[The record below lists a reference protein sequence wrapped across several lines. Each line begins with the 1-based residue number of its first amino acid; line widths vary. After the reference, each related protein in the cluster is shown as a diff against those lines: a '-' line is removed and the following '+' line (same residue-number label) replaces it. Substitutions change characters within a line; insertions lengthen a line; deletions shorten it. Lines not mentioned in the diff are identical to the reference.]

1 MFRVNR
7 RLLQAASEVIASPLD
22 AITTHPT
29 KKQEILNM
37 LKNHQPVKPLTKDQR
52 AYFNRVIRVDQA
64 GELGANYIYAGQF
77 FILANKYP
85 HLKPVLQHMWDQ
97 EIHHHSTFNKLQLK
111 HGVRPSMIT
120 PIWTLGAFAMG
131 AGTAF
136 ISPQAAMACTEAVET
151 VIGGHYN
158 DQLRVLNNFFKD
170 KELIKGEGNYEINE
184 IIETIKQFRDDE
196 LEHLDTAIKYDSKQ
210 AVPYM
215 ILTETIKMICRVAIF
230 AAERV

>member
-1 MFRVNR
+1 MFKPNNKM
-7 RLLQAASEVIASPLD
+7 LNSAALSLD
-22 AITTHPT
+22 AIVTPFS

-37 LKNHQPVKPLTKDQR
+37 IKNHTPVKPLTKDQR

-64 GELGANYIYAGQF
+64 GELGANYIYAGQYY
-77 FILANKYP
+77 ILSNKYP
-85 HLKPVLQHMWDQ
+85 HLKEILQHMWDQ

-111 HGVRPSMIT
+111 HGVRPSLIT
-120 PIWTLGAFAMG
+120 PIWTVGAFAMG
-131 AGTAF
+131 AGTAL

-158 DQLRVLNNFFKD
+158 DQLRVLDKLFKD
-170 KELIKGEGNYEINE
+170 RELIDGEGNYEINE

-196 LEHLDTAIKYDSKQ
+196 LEHLETAIKYDSKD

-215 ILTETIKMICRVAIF
+215 VLTETIKMICRVAIF